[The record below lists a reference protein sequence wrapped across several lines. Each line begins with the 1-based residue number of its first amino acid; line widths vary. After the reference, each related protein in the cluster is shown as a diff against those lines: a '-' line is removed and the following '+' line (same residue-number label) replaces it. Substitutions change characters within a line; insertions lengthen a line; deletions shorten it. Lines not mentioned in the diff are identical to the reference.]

1 VQKPLG
7 QYTEALIQDQASRFT
22 LELPGK
28 RSSRTHL
35 NTPSPVVGYHLKAC
49 PKSVN
54 HYTPMAIAKWK
65 TVYQQRSSVEN
76 LVFKISDP
84 R

>member
-1 VQKPLG
+1 MV
-7 QYTEALIQDQASRFT
+7 THISDAEALIQDQAGRFT

-49 PKSVN
+49 SKSAD
-54 HYTPMAIAKWK
+54 HYIKIPF
-65 TVYQQRSSVEN
+65 SVA
-76 LVFKISDP
+76 LT
-84 R
+84 